1 MVNTTVAAFTA
12 LTSFSV
18 FTFASY
24 RRASASPASTSGKAS
39 REMVRAP
46 AARVGQP
53 LRDRAMASSRSL
65 KSS

>member
-12 LTSFSV
+12 LTSSSV

-39 REMVRAP
+39 REMVRP
-46 AARVGQP
+46 RRPGW
-53 LRDRAMASSRSL
+53 DSR
-65 KSS
+65 